1 VVRQGI
7 PQSAIAFLAWHPLV
21 IGSTSK
27 AVFGTESRSTVP
39 GNGCVYLPFFGAVSF
54 LAFIDSRKR

>member
-1 VVRQGI
+1 
-7 PQSAIAFLAWHPLV
+7 V

-27 AVFGTESRSTVP
+27 AMIGSESRSTVP
-39 GNGCVYLPFFGAVSF
+39 GNGRAHFPFFGGVCF

>member
-1 VVRQGI
+1 
-7 PQSAIAFLAWHPLV
+7 LAWACYRPHAPPRPMV

-27 AVFGTESRSTVP
+27 ATFGTESRSTVP
-39 GNGCVYLPFFGAVSF
+39 GNGPAHFPFFGGVSF